1 MAQSMRSSTFGSL
14 RAIRAPLLSLV
25 KHMSSISPPT
35 LSLEVQ
41 VKVSDQTT
49 FLEES

>member
-1 MAQSMRSSTFGSL
+1 MAQSMRSSTLGSS

-35 LSLEVQ
+35 LSLLGSD
-41 VKVSDQTT
+41 KVSGRTISSKT
-49 FLEES
+49 S